1 MFTSA
6 QKEAILQK
14 ELCLQTG
21 GKHTSSPS
29 GDTLNKFLCII
40 NGMEILYT

>member
-14 ELCLQTG
+14 ELCFQTG
-21 GKHTSSPS
+21 GKHKSSPS
-29 GDTLNKFLCII
+29 GGTLNKFFVHNKCNGNII
-40 NGMEILYT
+40 